1 MASWVSWRENV
12 STKVTQDRQLLNKVS
27 ILTNVIM
34 IRPTLQQA
42 TQEYT
47 PIVYMDIWAARCKI
61 QMKI

>member
-61 QMKI
+61 QMKT